1 MSTNHPIFEHISPP
15 SPAQPVARRDFI
27 KATLAVGFA
36 AAVLPVSA
44 QTIQTSAAGLTTG
57 VVQVPTGNGSIPA
70 YFAMPENG
78 QNLSVVLVA
87 HEIFGVHEHIKD
99 ICRRLAKAGYYAI
112 APELFVRQGD
122 VSTIADIQ
130 DIQKNVTSKVPDAQ
144 VMSDLDACVAFAA
157 QNKAVNAQ
165 KLAITGFCWG
175 GRITWLY
182 AAHNPRVKAGGAW
195 YGRLEGAVSELT
207 PTHPLDVV
215 RKINAPILGLYGG
228 ADTGIPLTSVA
239 LMQASLQAVG
249 KPSKIIIYP
258 DTPHA
263 FNADYRPSYR
273 EAAAKDAW
281 VQLMQWFKTN
291 GV

>member
-1 MSTNHPIFEHISPP
+1 M
-15 SPAQPVARRDFI
+15 
-27 KATLAVGFA
+27 
-36 AAVLPVSA
+36 
-44 QTIQTSAAGLTTG
+44 
-57 VVQVPTGNGSIPA
+57 
-70 YFAMPENG
+70 
-78 QNLSVVLVA
+78 
-87 HEIFGVHEHIKD
+87 
-99 ICRRLAKAGYYAI
+99 
-112 APELFVRQGD
+112 
-122 VSTIADIQ
+122 
-130 DIQKNVTSKVPDAQ
+130 TSKVPDAQ

-157 QNKAVNAQ
+157 QNKAVNPQ

-182 AAHNPRVKAGGAW
+182 AAHSPRVKAGGAW

-215 RKINAPILGLYGG
+215 RQINAPILGLYGG

-249 KPSKIIIYP
+249 KPSNIIIYP

-281 VQLMQWFKTN
+281 GQLMQWFKTN